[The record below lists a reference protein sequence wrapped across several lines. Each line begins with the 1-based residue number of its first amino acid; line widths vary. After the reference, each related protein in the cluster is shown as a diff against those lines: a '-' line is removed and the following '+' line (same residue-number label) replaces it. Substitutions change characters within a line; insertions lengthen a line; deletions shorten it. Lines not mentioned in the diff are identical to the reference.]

1 MGKQENICQQKSV
14 SKQTGGGRNRYALAP
29 LVPYQSM
36 HILYCTSYASFCVNI
51 KKMDND
57 FQQHI
62 CEVFYSFENKITST
76 PRDGNP
82 AVISVGHTDIT
93 YIHAYIRTDDQSYLV
108 KISQD

>member
-1 MGKQENICQQKSV
+1 
-14 SKQTGGGRNRYALAP
+14 
-29 LVPYQSM
+29 
-36 HILYCTSYASFCVNI
+36 
-51 KKMDND
+51 MDND

-62 CEVFYSFENKITST
+62 CEVVFYSFENKITST
-76 PRDGNP
+76 PRGGNP